1 MQLIHHI
8 KSPHQELYVYDTHRL
23 YGQSGRFRLLQFSE
37 SAVQGA
43 MDLDRPERVLFEYP
57 QAMIHLM
64 KHHQPDFSRAF
75 MIGLGIG
82 TIPRHFPAGTFRVAE
97 LDEEVIRISREYFGY
112 TEDNVA
118 AGDGR
123 RLLLAEP
130 SASLNYVLVDAFNP
144 GGTPRHLTSLE
155 FFRLAESKLA
165 AGGAVILNLA
175 GKESNDRHIN
185 AIHTTL
191 TRVFPHTAAY
201 VLPSSGRQCNIIL
214 AGSHESVMGRTSH
227 MAGFREAVLEEGHNV
242 RDPRSWRD

>member
-1 MQLIHHI
+1 MQLIHHT
-8 KSPHQELYVYDTHRL
+8 KSPHQELSVYETFRL
-23 YGQSGRFRLLQFSE
+23 YGENGRFRLLQFSE
-37 SAVQGA
+37 AAVQGA
-43 MDLDRPERVLFEYP
+43 MDLDKPERILFEYP

-64 KHHQPDFSRAF
+64 KHHRPDFSRAF

-82 TIPRHFPAGTFRVAE
+82 TIPRHFPTGTFRVAE

-130 SASLNYVLVDAFNP
+130 DISLDFILVDAFNP

-155 FFRLAESKLA
+155 FFSVADSKLT

-191 TRVFPHTAAY
+191 TRVFKHTAAY

-214 AGSHESVMGRTSH
+214 AGSHEPVNGRVSH
-227 MAGFREAVLEEGHNV
+227 MAGFREAVLEEGHTV